1 MEKIA
6 KGMMIPSQSEEPFAY
21 MPIHGNEGRYCYYSN
36 CKHCF
41 DIDVFSNN
49 NNNDNNNN
57 NSNNNSDSGNIIK
70 SKYSCKCGYSYC
82 NRNCYKLDINVNHHH
97 MICKSTDSHINEFIK
112 WCDSSSSLYLFA
124 LVVLQRIAINSI
136 ANKSNAKIDLEE
148 FERLFSLEND
158 NVYDNKI
165 TRKKRK
171 KRIDT
176 ELEESYVLIS
186 ILLDR
191 SMSWK
196 LFEFNISIDRW
207 RQLLAIIEFHMVT
220 ASIESDVL

>member
-1 MEKIA
+1 
-6 KGMMIPSQSEEPFAY
+6 
-21 MPIHGNEGRYCYYSN
+21 
-36 CKHCF
+36 
-41 DIDVFSNN
+41 
-49 NNNDNNNN
+49 
-57 NSNNNSDSGNIIK
+57 
-70 SKYSCKCGYSYC
+70 
-82 NRNCYKLDINVNHHH
+82 